1 MQVDL
6 TVVVTRK
13 NADNAAKALRN
24 LPNDLYQQAK
34 ITYRTPPTGGGPTKF
49 VTYEDALKP
58 IMVIGGKQAEQKRAQ
73 RHMGSNGAG
82 GRRHMESYG
91 D

>member
-73 RHMGSNGAG
+73 RHMGSNG
-82 GRRHMESYG
+82 GRGME
-91 D
+91 